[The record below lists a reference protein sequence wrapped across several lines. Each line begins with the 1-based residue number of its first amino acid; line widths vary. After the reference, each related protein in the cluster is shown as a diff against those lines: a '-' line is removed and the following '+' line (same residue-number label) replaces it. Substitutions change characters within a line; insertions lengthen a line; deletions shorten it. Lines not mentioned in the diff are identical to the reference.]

1 MEAEQIL
8 KQAAQASASD
18 IFIVA
23 GLPMS
28 YKVNNQIQRQTDQR
42 LMPEDT
48 EMIVREL
55 YRFAKRSPEKMLETG
70 DDDFPF
76 PWREFPGTVPV
87 YTVKEALWRR

>member
-23 GLPMS
+23 GLPVS

-48 EMIVREL
+48 EMIVRE
-55 YRFAKRSPEKMLETG
+55 FNKSTNWQITDKMI
-70 DDDFPF
+70 F
-76 PWREFPGTVPV
+76 
-87 YTVKEALWRR
+87 

>member
-23 GLPMS
+23 GLPVS

-48 EMIVREL
+48 EVIVREL
-55 YRFAKRSPEKMLETG
+55 YRFAKRSPEKCWKPAMMT
-70 DDDFPF
+70 FPF